1 MTIYESQ
8 LANLRR
14 FGYTEVEARF
24 LYLVATHSG
33 YFTVPHFLTFARAK
47 SGKRN
52 AQLVEKLFR
61 LDHARGQRYTRRSV
75 LYHLGSRGIY
85 DAIGKAHLRNRRDHK
100 LAHIK
105 IRLLALDYILAHPD
119 DIDPSTN
126 WTQSGNTPLSL
137 NGPLVK
143 ASPRPPQAAQVAATG
158 EKCDTDDTARPV
170 HLFCEYLASGR
181 LRNVIRHGVR
191 FERGAL

>member
-1 MTIYESQ
+1 MRDAPTQ
-8 LANLRR
+8 LGLRENTASSR
-14 FGYTEVEARF
+14 QHAPR
-24 LYLVATHSG
+24 LV
-33 YFTVPHFLTFARAK
+33 V
-47 SGKRN
+47 
-52 AQLVEKLFR
+52 
-61 LDHARGQRYTRRSV
+61 
-75 LYHLGSRGIY
+75 
-85 DAIGKAHLRNRRDHK
+85 
-100 LAHIK
+100 
-105 IRLLALDYILAHPD
+105 